1 MPMLLPS
8 EKNKTE
14 QNPLKPKQK
23 TNKKKQPNNLHW
35 VFMSW
40 KHNLFLYFYSFTS
53 KQPSLVAPYPHPDK
67 AS

>member
-23 TNKKKQPNNLHW
+23 TNKKNNPTTYIE
-35 VFMSW
+35 
-40 KHNLFLYFYSFTS
+40 FLCPENITYFYIFTVS
-53 KQPSLVAPYPHPDK
+53 PLNSLR
-67 AS
+67 